1 MTKALTPTGLDWTV
15 TDPARIQDAARRAPR
30 WGTHQPWT
38 LELAGRTVRLFEHA
52 PPSMLWHGAG
62 TERLLACGAALTNIR
77 LAVRTADW
85 RTDTRFVQD
94 RDRPDLVATV
104 SAQEI
109 LPPTQAEAHRF
120 AAIYGLVRIPVPR
133 GPVSPAGLR
142 AIAAASSWCPGVE
155 LRRIDDEGRASLVVL
170 TTDDA
175 RLDRVRAGAALQAA
189 CLTAR
194 AVGLIA
200 RPVIEPL
207 WRPGVRA
214 GLIERLTLAGYPQAL
229 LRIESRFGGTEE

>member
-1 MTKALTPTGLDWTV
+1 MTRTLAPIGLGWTV
-15 TDPARIQDAARRAPR
+15 TDPERVRDAALKAPR
-30 WGTHQPWT
+30 WGTRQPWT
-38 LELAGRTVRLFEHA
+38 LELSGHVVRLFEYA
-52 PPSMLWHGAG
+52 PPSALRHGAG

-77 LAVRTADW
+77 LAVRTAGW
-85 RTDTRFVQD
+85 RTDVRFVYD
-94 RDRPDLVATV
+94 RDRPDLVAVV
-104 SAQEI
+104 SALEI

-120 AAIYGLVRIPVPR
+120 AAIYGLVRTPVPR
-133 GPVSPAGLR
+133 GPVSAAGLR
-142 AIAAASSWCPGVE
+142 AIVGSSWCPGVE
-155 LRRIDDEGRASLVVL
+155 LRRIDDEGRTSFVVL

-229 LRIESRFGGTEE
+229 LRIESRYP